1 MSERQAG
8 NFKVDEGDKSVER
21 QKEEEKEEE
30 EGCK

>member
-8 NFKVDEGDKSVER
+8 NFKVDEDDKSVER
-21 QKEEEKEEE
+21 QEEEKVEEE